1 MNTGKKIVILAKSF
15 VKIWIKN
22 HFVTTTKCLVLSTKR
37 LVAEATFLVAETK
50 ILFVVPNFV
59 AVTKPFIP

>member
-1 MNTGKKIVILAKSF
+1 
-15 VKIWIKN
+15 
-22 HFVTTTKCLVLSTKR
+22 